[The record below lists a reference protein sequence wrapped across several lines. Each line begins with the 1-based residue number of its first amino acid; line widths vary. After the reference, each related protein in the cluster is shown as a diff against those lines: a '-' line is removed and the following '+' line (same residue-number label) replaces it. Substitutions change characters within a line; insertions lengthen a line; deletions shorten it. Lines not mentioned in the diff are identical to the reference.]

1 MEGKGKK
8 NTKNTRGAKRSRHE
22 ATEGESRKEA
32 WNNKTTNWWRRFVI
46 VHVEVICQRGE
57 RQQDRS
63 SYCKPIRANTSQ
75 KSSFVVVSG
84 LHKSFIMMHL
94 RSAFLKK
101 KKRKEIK
108 DEGDKKEEDKKKKKS
123 HTLNKHTISAYDSHQ
138 LFSWE
143 AEWESKS
150 SSKEI
155 QICLLHNYKFILS

>member
-1 MEGKGKK
+1 MRVE
-8 NTKNTRGAKRSRHE
+8 RRRE
-22 ATEGESRKEA
+22 
-32 WNNKTTNWWRRFVI
+32 NNKTTNWWRRFVI

-108 DEGDKKEEDKKKKKS
+108 DEGDKKEEDKKKKNLTHS
-123 HTLNKHTISAYDSHQ
+123 TNTQSLHMIHT
-138 LFSWE
+138 
-143 AEWESKS
+143 S
-150 SSKEI
+150 SSPGRLNGNRKVPVKRF
-155 QICLLHNYKFILS
+155 KFAFCIIINSY

>member
-8 NTKNTRGAKRSRHE
+8 KQKTQGELKGADTRQQKVRVERRRE
-22 ATEGESRKEA
+22 
-32 WNNKTTNWWRRFVI
+32 NNKTTNWWRRFVI

-94 RSAFLKK
+94 RK

-108 DEGDKKEEDKKKKKS
+108 KEGYKKEKKKKKKIS
-123 HTLNKHTISAYDSHQ
+123 HTQQT
-138 LFSWE
+138 
-143 AEWESKS
+143 
-150 SSKEI
+150 
-155 QICLLHNYKFILS
+155 HNLCI